1 MSFSRTVVHVLVFWR
16 GARGRQR
23 VRTWALDVAD
33 DGTGL
38 VVHEL
43 DTALGDTTTGACNI
57 SVSLPFSQVTL
68 HPPRFFDFFFFF
80 FLWGDSE
87 ISRTGSAKDT
97 GDLDE
102 VDGGLSR
109 VHFVRL

>member
-1 MSFSRTVVHVLVFWR
+1 MPLSLFPRELFAGLSQTPGLTLGFEEAENVVL
-16 GARGRQR
+16 AD
-23 VRTWALDVAD
+23 WALDVAD

-43 DTALGDTTTGACNI
+43 DTALGDTTTGA
-57 SVSLPFSQVTL
+57 
-68 HPPRFFDFFFFF
+68 
-80 FLWGDSE
+80 
-87 ISRTGSAKDT
+87 GSAKDT